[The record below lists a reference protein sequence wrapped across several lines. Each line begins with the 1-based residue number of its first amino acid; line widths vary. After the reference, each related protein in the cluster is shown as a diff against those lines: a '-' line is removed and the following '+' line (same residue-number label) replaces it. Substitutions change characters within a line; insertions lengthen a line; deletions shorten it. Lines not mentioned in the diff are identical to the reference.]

1 MARRIVRLLV
11 AVVALSFV
19 VQPAWAQ
26 RLAPLAARD
35 GSIHLVHGSPAKPGV
50 KSAKKASKAAPMKS
64 KPSAAKKGGS
74 HPHPA
79 RS

>member
-26 RLAPLAARD
+26 RLAPLTASD
-35 GSIHLVHGSPAKPGV
+35 GSTHLVHGSPAKPGAN
-50 KSAKKASKAAPMKS
+50 SAKKSSKAAPVKS
-64 KPSAAKKGGS
+64 KPSAAKKGGA
-74 HPHPA
+74 HTHGA